1 VYIKNILYIC
11 LNIKNSYIYYE
22 CIVKKIKSM
31 KVDIL
36 KNKKTGKLSYYYDN
50 NIHPSEKTHKFI
62 KAVDDTKVRKEME
75 KLDNE
80 FKKY

>member
-1 VYIKNILYIC
+1 
-11 LNIKNSYIYYE
+11 
-22 CIVKKIKSM
+22 M

-36 KNKKTGKLSYYYDN
+36 KNKKTGKLSYYYGN
-50 NIHPSEKTHKFI
+50 NIYPSEKTHKFI
-62 KAVDDTKVRKEME
+62 KAVDDTKVKKEME